1 MKFNRK
7 KSIYLQFWNE
17 SKCLVLNQEL
27 VIQKG
32 SINMLAHFQA
42 DLERERQ
49 HGIAGVKRNKRESK
63 RGEWKDKREGR
74 GKRNRW
80 VRARIWGW
88 TSSPGTPALSPLS
101 VWPWFSNLISMHLIC
116 QMEILVNISELR
128 DFINIVICKC
138 YYW

>member
-7 KSIYLQFWNE
+7 TSIYLQFWNE
-17 SKCLVLNQEL
+17 SKRLVLNQGL

-49 HGIAGVKRNKRESK
+49 HGIVGVKRNKRESK

-74 GKRNRW
+74 GKRNR
-80 VRARIWGW
+80 
-88 TSSPGTPALSPLS
+88 
-101 VWPWFSNLISMHLIC
+101 
-116 QMEILVNISELR
+116 
-128 DFINIVICKC
+128 
-138 YYW
+138 